1 MKHGI
6 TAYKSGCRCDTCRA
20 EQAAYMREYR
30 AGRRRRVDATETREH
45 LERLVEYGHTPASI
59 AAASG
64 VSEQTIADIWRGV
77 FKGTGPNVADAILAV
92 PLTAAPSGVLIPAHA
107 TNRLFRA
114 IHEAGYTRQQIDAM
128 LGTKYEPG
136 RAKWVRDITW
146 RRVRILYLLLA
157 RRGEVPAS
165 LLHEVAS

>member
-6 TAYKSGCRCDTCRA
+6 TAYKSGCRCDTCRG

-64 VSEQTIADIWRGV
+64 VSEPSAAAAGGGV
-77 FKGTGPNVADAILAV
+77 
-92 PLTAAPSGVLIPAHA
+92 
-107 TNRLFRA
+107 
-114 IHEAGYTRQQIDAM
+114 
-128 LGTKYEPG
+128 
-136 RAKWVRDITW
+136 
-146 RRVRILYLLLA
+146 
-157 RRGEVPAS
+157 
-165 LLHEVAS
+165 